1 MIRMP
6 SAPMRIEFCTAR
18 FIARRKLTRRSS
30 CWAMFSATSAASISG
45 LRTSTM
51 LRCSSDLVNCAS
63 FLRSTSMSAPFLPM
77 MTPGRAAWIVTRHLR
92 CGRSITTRLTPAC
105 AAFFLMKSRIARSSC
120 SSLP

>member
-1 MIRMP
+1 MRM
-6 SAPMRIEFCTAR
+6 AFCTAR
-18 FIARRKLTRRSS
+18 FIARRNDTRRSS

-77 MTPGRAAWIVTRHLR
+77 ITPGRAAWIVTRHF
-92 CGRSITTRLTPAC
+92 C
-105 AAFFLMKSRIARSSC
+105 AGAR
-120 SSLP
+120 